1 MRQKQLNVSK
11 REIYTV
17 RKNRVKMSQT
27 LTGKQKAQITTNEH
41 RARRKHNIASRHKSW
56 YKINNKS
63 AFKC

>member
-1 MRQKQLNVSK
+1 
-11 REIYTV
+11 
-17 RKNRVKMSQT
+17 MSQT

-41 RARRKHNIASRHKSW
+41 RSRRRHNIASRHNSW